1 MAGYIY
7 KGKSYSPGE
16 VIEELIREGEAS
28 PAARD
33 MDVEDVLDQIAG
45 ANAIDRETVGSDE
58 FPKAA

>member
-1 MAGYIY
+1 MASYIY

-33 MDVEDVLDQIAG
+33 MDVEEALDQIAA
-45 ANAIDRETVGSDE
+45 ANAIDRDGVDSNV